1 MFSFYKSCHARITRE
16 IRPSKF
22 NETAQ
27 THSGSATAERQR
39 LVSLFENYTENPSLR
54 IVVSAVLVKSV
65 SNTTLS
71 S

>member
-1 MFSFYKSCHARITRE
+1 M
-16 IRPSKF
+16 
-22 NETAQ
+22 
-27 THSGSATAERQR
+27 
-39 LVSLFENYTENPSLR
+39 SLFENYTENPSLR